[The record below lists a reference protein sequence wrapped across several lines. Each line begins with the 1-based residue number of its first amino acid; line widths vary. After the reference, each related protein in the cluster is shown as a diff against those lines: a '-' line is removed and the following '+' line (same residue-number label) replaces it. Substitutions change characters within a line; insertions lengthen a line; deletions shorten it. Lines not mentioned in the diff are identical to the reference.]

1 MAEACL
7 CGQGFNNTG
16 IASCYQL
23 FKKTTGFFLVPLIA
37 NDGTRNYID
46 LDVTI
51 DIVAKTKL
59 TDKSKRFYP
68 VTGLKDVE
76 LPQAESKFETFKDGS
91 KYKLADGIKSFKA
104 VIPEVPSAFVGKLQG
119 VSCTKFG
126 VYLFD
131 IDGNLRG
138 VREGDKMYPIEIGGW
153 DAIYQDTNEDG
164 VAKAMIQFDFDILLK
179 VSKYWILSSE
189 DLGANP
195 NSVDGLIDV
204 NFTEVSS
211 GTTSTVVDIYSDY
224 GSGVNYLNP
233 APVVGLLTANF
244 SGYNDTD
251 SASVAVTVAE
261 DATIDGRYTITY
273 TAQTVADKVT
283 FKVLPV
289 SGFEGE
295 IQVTIV

>member
-1 MAEACL
+1 MADACL

-16 IASCYQL
+16 IASCFQL

-37 NDGTRNYID
+37 NDGTKNKID
-46 LDVTI
+46 LSTTI
-51 DIVAKTKL
+51 DILALTKL
-59 TDKSKRFYP
+59 TDKSKRLYP
-68 VTGLKDVE
+68 VQGLKDVE

-138 VREGDKMYPIEIGGW
+138 LKDGTDLYPIEIGGW

-179 VSKYWILSSE
+179 VSKYWILSAE

-195 NSVDGLIDV
+195 NTIDGLLDV
-204 NFTEVSS
+204 TLSEVSS
-211 GTTSTVVDIYSDY
+211 GTTSSVVNIYSDY
-224 GSGVNYLNP
+224 GNGILTNP
-233 APVVGLLTANF
+233 APVVGLVTADF
-244 SGYNDTD
+244 SAYNDTD
-251 SASVAVTVAE
+251 ALAVTVTVAE
-261 DATIDGRYTITY
+261 STTIDGQYTITY
-273 TAQTVADKVT
+273 TAQTAADLVT
-283 FKVLPV
+283 FKVLPA

-295 IQVTIV
+295 IQVTI